1 MFTTSDILEKIYQ
14 NWWGIALYAIVL
26 YILYIIYR
34 ETTRIQEGLQSG
46 NIVISDE
53 LKVHACH
60 GIKRS
65 LEANTNLIEGFE
77 KAQAVGSLADT
88 KNLIGI
94 FTSKW
99 NEMDCETIVRE
110 NPLEVIHMINADDI
124 REEITERVTAKI
136 NAEIEAKK
144 KDTAKASLPLD
155 VTAS

>member
-14 NWWGIALYAIVL
+14 NWWGITLYAVVL

-34 ETTRIQEGLQSG
+34 EFTRIEEGLQSG

-53 LKVHACH
+53 LKVYACH
-60 GIKRS
+60 GIQRS
-65 LEANTNLIEGFE
+65 LEANTKLIEGFE

-88 KNLIGI
+88 KSLIGI

-99 NEMDCETIVRE
+99 AEMDCETLVKE
-110 NPLEVIHMINADDI
+110 NPLPVVHMLDADDI

-136 NAEIEAKK
+136 NAEIEAKHK
-144 KDTAKASLPLD
+144 TTGS
-155 VTAS
+155 VTA